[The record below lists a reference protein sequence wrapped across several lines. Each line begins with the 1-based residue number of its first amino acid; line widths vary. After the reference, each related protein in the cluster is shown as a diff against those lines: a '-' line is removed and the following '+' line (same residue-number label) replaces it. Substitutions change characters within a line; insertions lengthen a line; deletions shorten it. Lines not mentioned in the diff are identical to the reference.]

1 MTIQPLTAPRL
12 NGESAPVTMTF
23 ILDGPDATV
32 VADRLASVLNESAN
46 AWPAT
51 EVTVHHPDVIPDVIV
66 DLAAREVYVESE
78 RVHLTR
84 REFDLLLHLTQHP
97 GIAFTRLQLLRMV
110 WQHEYSG
117 ERTVDVHVRRLRV
130 KLGVHG
136 AQITTLHGFG
146 YRLEPGGR
154 FTTRLRSN
162 FG

>member
-12 NGESAPVTMTF
+12 NGESVPVTMTF

-32 VADRLASVLNESAN
+32 VADRLASMLNESAN

-51 EVTVHHPDVIPDVIV
+51 EVPVHHPDVIPGVIPDVIPDVIV
-66 DLAAREVYVESE
+66 DLAAREVYVDSE

-110 WQHEYSG
+110 WQH
-117 ERTVDVHVRRLRV
+117 
-130 KLGVHG
+130 
-136 AQITTLHGFG
+136 
-146 YRLEPGGR
+146 
-154 FTTRLRSN
+154 
-162 FG
+162 